1 MASITL
7 FARCHTAFT
16 GDGETLQRCV
26 FHLLHLCCTSD
37 AAFTGNDET
46 CEPDVFHFFVVL
58 APEGVIYALDGE
70 MHNKRF
76 HIFSCMENA
85 MQL

>member
-1 MASITL
+1 MLFRSIQL
-7 FARCHTAFT
+7 LLEMVKPYKDVFSISFT
-16 GDGETLQRCV
+16 FG
-26 FHLLHLCCTSD
+26 CTSD

-70 MHNKRF
+70 MHNEIS
-76 HIFSCMENA
+76 H
-85 MQL
+85 LL